1 MLHPQKRDGHQSTPV
16 QVVVFAA
23 CCLAPHIRDDYMEA
37 FALCSDGGRDRPA
50 TLGYADH
57 VKSVGADGIN
67 SESRFRHKTKRPV
80 STVLSEAL
88 DGGR

>member
-37 FALCSDGGRDRPA
+37 FALCSEAGGIVQQLWVTR
-50 TLGYADH
+50 TM
-57 VKSVGADGIN
+57 
-67 SESRFRHKTKRPV
+67 
-80 STVLSEAL
+80 
-88 DGGR
+88 